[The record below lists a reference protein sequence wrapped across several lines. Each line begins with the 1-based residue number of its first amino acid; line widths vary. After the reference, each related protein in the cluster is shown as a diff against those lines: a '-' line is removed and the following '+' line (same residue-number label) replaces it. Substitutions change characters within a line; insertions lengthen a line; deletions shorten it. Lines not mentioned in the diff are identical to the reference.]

1 MIRLPPRALRPRGR
15 AFASTKAHPFLIVD
29 EYSAF
34 KSLLLDRPTPVP
46 LEGLCVMHIRNLRQL
61 EEKRRSK
68 VKGIDDSVRLS
79 SILKKRLQKAKSDS
93 QADLS
98 GVELPATVVS
108 EVVKEISSLKQ
119 IDAQAISRTMRRFAG
134 RSFSH
139 TDVFSRS
146 REKSAMVEVFRLIL
160 TMLDRQSLPVAME
173 VLNTVLVSGLDGVYL
188 SEKEKKRL
196 VVGVLEQA
204 LALHQP
210 NSFHQ
215 KSDTVEGVYDLKS
228 IEPFV
233 SLYKLYVET
242 AASIPN
248 VKIGSDLEA
257 YDLVVRLAARS
268 GPISVSGP
276 LLQDM
281 INADIVPSVDTV
293 DAFVG
298 SLMRYLRAW
307 QSLGEGQSVD
317 FLDRV
322 KQDVVVYRSL
332 LISEQ
337 VTPAVVQLLLL
348 LSRTLDEVY
357 SVLEVASNSSH
368 CDEIFRTCQI
378 PVIDAVVN
386 AARQSLSDG
395 GSSDYIDRAG
405 PPMSV
410 AMAHMF
416 GVLARF
422 KSVGIAPETYDRCL
436 LQCAIHGNSPG
447 MYRSIALRKGLE
459 QQHID
464 GIDHSSPPVKPM
476 DEDIVCQVL
485 DRLPVTDGMAK
496 ETKKSDYWWFSNDL
510 VSGSSSV
517 DRSVLSYL
525 RSLFDMPARPYRH
538 FIGALGRFGMSS
550 ELSAEWEM
558 LQSSVPTLESVS
570 QDLILEF
577 IQAFRTANATPQ
589 ALQVLEAALKMRSG
603 YAMSILKHVFR
614 YSIIPVDQAL
624 LFVSRFLI
632 QNRDRHDQYSQVEI
646 EQVFEEVGALRS
658 GSEAKAASMIAK
670 AVAEAVIQVRGGQ
683 DIDDSL
689 RHLDHVLTRHML

>member
-1 MIRLPPRALRPRGR
+1 M
-15 AFASTKAHPFLIVD
+15 STRAHPFLIVD

-34 KSLLLDRPTPVP
+34 KSLLLDKPTPVP

-61 EEKRRSK
+61 EEKRRSRANS
-68 VKGIDDSVRLS
+68 IDDSARLS
-79 SILKKRLQKAKSDS
+79 SILKKRLQQKANSDS
-93 QADLS
+93 LVDLS
-98 GVELPATVVS
+98 GVELPPAVVS
-108 EVVKEISSLKQ
+108 EVVEEISSLEQ
-119 IDAQAISRTMRRFAG
+119 IDAQAITRCMRRFAG
-134 RSFSH
+134 RSYSD
-139 TDVFSRS
+139 TGVFSRS
-146 REKSAMVEVFRLIL
+146 KEKSAMVEVFRLIL
-160 TMLDRQSLPVAME
+160 TMVDRQSLPVAME
-173 VLNTVLVSGLDGVYL
+173 VLQPALVSGFEGVFL
-188 SEKEKKRL
+188 SEREKKKL
-196 VVGVLEQA
+196 VIGVLEQA
-204 LALHQP
+204 LVLHQP
-210 NSFHQ
+210 SSFHQ
-215 KSDTVEGVYDLKS
+215 KTDTVEGVYDLES

-233 SLYKLYVET
+233 NLYKLYVET
-242 AASIPN
+242 TSSIPN
-248 VKIGSDLEA
+248 VRIESDLEA

-281 INADIVPSVDTV
+281 INADIVPSADTV
-293 DAFVG
+293 DAFVT

-337 VTPAVVQLLLL
+337 VTPSVVQLLLL

-368 CDEIFRTCQI
+368 RDEILRTCQI
-378 PVIDAVVN
+378 PIIDAVVN
-386 AARQSLSDG
+386 AARQDMSES
-395 GSSDYIDRAG
+395 GSSSDDVDRVG

-416 GVLARF
+416 GVLTRF
-422 KSVGIAPETYDRCL
+422 KPVGVAAETYDRCL
-436 LQCAIHGNSPG
+436 VQCAMHGNSPG

-459 QQHID
+459 QHHID
-464 GIDHSSPPVKPM
+464 GVEHSSSSHPVKPM
-476 DEDIVCQVL
+476 DEEIICQVL
-485 DRLPVTDGMAK
+485 DRLPVTDGLSK
-496 ETKKSDYWWFSNDL
+496 EKKESQCWWFSNDF
-510 VSGSSSV
+510 VSGSNSV
-517 DRSVLSYL
+517 DRSVLFYL

-538 FIGALGRFGMSS
+538 FIGALGRFGMSK
-550 ELSAEWEM
+550 ELSEEWEK

-577 IQAFRTANATPQ
+577 IQAFRAANDSPQ

-624 LFVSRFLI
+624 LFVSRFLM
-632 QNRDRHDQYSQVEI
+632 QNRDRHDQYSQWEI
-646 EQVFEEVGALRS
+646 EQVFQEVGALRS
-658 GSEAKAASMIAK
+658 SSEAKAASMIAK
-670 AVAEAVIQVRGGQ
+670 AVAEAVIQVRDGQ

-689 RHLDHVLTRHML
+689 RNLDHVLARHML